1 MFAFMYMWW
10 FWAAMMLVFLLPV
23 GYGWGYRGWGVPYPS
38 YVQRRRMESAP
49 KAGTSGA
56 IDHTAWGLG
65 GDVIWG
71 IMLVD
76 AIFFSVLL
84 WRR

>member
-1 MFAFMYMWW
+1 
-10 FWAAMMLVFLLPV
+10 MMLVFLLPV

-38 YVQRRRMESAP
+38 YVQRRRMESP
-49 KAGTSGA
+49 SKAGTAGA
-56 IDHTAWGLG
+56 IDHRAWGLG
-65 GDVIWG
+65 GDVIRG

-76 AIFFSVLL
+76 VIFFSVLL